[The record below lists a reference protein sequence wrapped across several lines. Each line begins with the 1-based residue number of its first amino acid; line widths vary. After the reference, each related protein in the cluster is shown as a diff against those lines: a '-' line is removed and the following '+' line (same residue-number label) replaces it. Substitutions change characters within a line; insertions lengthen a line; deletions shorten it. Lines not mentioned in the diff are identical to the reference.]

1 MLRRTAL
8 TAIAAVFAAACASP
22 ASRWS
27 AELAEGRRA
36 AETGRP
42 GEAERRLR
50 DALQAS
56 ESFPPDDPRRVEA
69 LGALAAFRTAQG
81 DADEAESLYARA
93 ARLVESRVGVS
104 RPETVEAFKRLADA
118 QTVAG
123 HHEQALESYR
133 KALAAAERAWPK
145 DDPRLEP
152 RLYDVALT
160 LEALRRGVEA
170 EPLLKRTLRI
180 SESRKGPPGPG
191 SGPGKD
197 VAERLRDLAQLYQSL
212 GRLDD
217 AEPLYRRMLA
227 MEEETLASDP
237 LAQVPFFQ
245 SLALFEEARD
255 RLSDAEGLYR
265 RAVTILDAQRVT
277 DIRLENLLANY
288 AHLLRRQGR
297 DAEADEL
304 DRRAEAVRRA
314 RGGDTR

>member
-56 ESFPPDDPRRVEA
+56 ESFPPDDPRRVET
-69 LGALAAFRTAQG
+69 LGALAAFRAAQG

-170 EPLLKRTLRI
+170 EPLLKRALRI
-180 SESRKGPPGPG
+180 SESRKGSPGPGSGPPGLG

-217 AEPLYRRMLA
+217 AEPLYRRILA
-227 MEEETLASDP
+227 MEEETLGSDP

-245 SLALFEEARD
+245 SMALFEEARD

-277 DIRLENLLANY
+277 DIRLENVLANY

-297 DAEADEL
+297 DAE
-304 DRRAEAVRRA
+304 
-314 RGGDTR
+314 